1 MARIPAVTRE
11 SVKEDLRAVSDEINA
26 GPGGVGTGPMSV
38 LKHSPEMAKRAIP
51 LFEYVR
57 NESSVPLPIRELAM
71 LTTARAK
78 DCPYIWNRHVTLA
91 REAGVH
97 PDVIEALRDR
107 KSLPS
112 MSELEAAV
120 IAMGMDFFRSNR
132 VSQQAFDIVLS
143 HLGAQG
149 LVELTTLM
157 GFYAMLAFNANA
169 VDLGLPANMSEP
181 PLPV

>member
-1 MARIPAVTRE
+1 MARLPAVTRE
-11 SVKEDLRAVSDEINA
+11 SIREDLRGVFDDMSA
-26 GPGGVGTGPMSV
+26 GPGGIGTGPMSV
-38 LKHSPEMAKRAIP
+38 LKHSPEMAKRTIP

-57 NESSVPLPIRELAM
+57 NESTVPLPIRELAM

-78 DCPYIWNRHVTLA
+78 DCPYIWNRHVALA
-91 REAGVH
+91 REAGVSTGLI
-97 PDVIEALRDR
+97 DALRDQ
-107 KSLPS
+107 KPLPP

-120 IAMGMDFFRSNR
+120 IAMGMDFFRTNR
-132 VSQQAFDIVLS
+132 VSEKTFGMILS

-169 VDLGLPANMSEP
+169 VDLGIPPNTAEP

>member
-1 MARIPAVTRE
+1 MTRLPAVTRE
-11 SVKEDLRAVSDEINA
+11 SIREDLRGVFDEINA
-26 GPGGVGTGPMSV
+26 GPGGIGSGPMSV

-57 NESSVPLPIRELAM
+57 NESTVPLQIRELAI

-78 DCPYIWNRHVTLA
+78 DCSYIWNRHVSLA
-91 REAGVH
+91 RQSGVSG
-97 PDVIEALRDR
+97 DLIDALRDQR
-107 KSLPS
+107 PLPP

-120 IAMGMDFFRSNR
+120 INMGMDFFRTNR
-132 VSQQAFDIVLS
+132 IDQRTFDVILS

-149 LVELTTLM
+149 LVELATLM

-169 VDLGLPANMSEP
+169 VDLGVPAPTAEP

>member
-1 MARIPAVTRE
+1 MARIPSVTRN
-11 SVKEDLRAVSDEINA
+11 SIKEDLRGVFDEINA
-26 GPGGVGTGPMSV
+26 GPGGSGSGPMSV

-57 NESSVPLPIRELAM
+57 NESTVPLKIRELAM

-78 DCPYIWNRHVTLA
+78 DCPYIWNRHAPLA
-91 REAGVH
+91 RKAGVNG
-97 PDVIEALRDR
+97 DLIDALRDR
-107 KSLPS
+107 KSLPP

-120 IAMGMDFFRSNR
+120 IKMAMDFFRANQIR
-132 VSQQAFDIVLS
+132 QQTFDVVLS
-143 HLGAQG
+143 HLGTQG

-169 VDLGLPANMSEP
+169 VDLGVPANTAEL

>member
-1 MARIPAVTRE
+1 MARIPAVTRD
-11 SVKEDLRAVSDEINA
+11 SIQEDLRSVFDEINA
-26 GPGGVGTGPMSV
+26 GPGGIGTGPMSV

-57 NESSVPLPIRELAM
+57 NESTVPLPIRELAM

-91 REAGVH
+91 REAGVSS
-97 PDVIEALRDR
+97 DLIDALRDGR
-107 KSLPS
+107 PLPP
-112 MSELEAAV
+112 MSELEKAV
-120 IAMGMDFFRSNR
+120 VDMGMDFFRTHR
-132 VSQQAFDIVLS
+132 VSQQVFDVILS
-143 HLGAQG
+143 HLGVQG

-169 VDLGLPANMSEP
+169 VDLGTPANAAEP
-181 PLPV
+181 PLLV

>member
-1 MARIPAVTRE
+1 MARLPAVTRD
-11 SVKEDLRAVSDEINA
+11 SVRKDLRGVFDEINA
-26 GPGGVGTGPMSV
+26 GPGGIGSGPMSV

-57 NESSVPLPIRELAM
+57 NESTVPLPIRELAM

-78 DCPYIWNRHVTLA
+78 ACPYIWNRHVTLA
-91 REAGVH
+91 REAGVS
-97 PDVIEALRDR
+97 DELIDALRDQR
-107 KSLPS
+107 PLPP

-120 IAMGMDFFRSNR
+120 IEMGMGFFQSNR
-132 VSQQAFDIVLS
+132 IGQQTFDVALS

-169 VDLGLPANMSEP
+169 VDLGVPVNPAEP

>member
-1 MARIPAVTRE
+1 MARMPAVTRE
-11 SVKEDLRAVSDEINA
+11 SIQEDLRSIFDEINA
-26 GPGGVGTGPMSV
+26 GPGGIGTGPMSV

-57 NESSVPLPIRELAM
+57 NESTVPRQIRELAM

-78 DCPYIWNRHVTLA
+78 DCPYIWNRHVALA
-91 REAGVH
+91 RESGVSS
-97 PDVIEALRDR
+97 DLIDALRDQ
-107 KSLPS
+107 KSLPP
-112 MSELEAAV
+112 MSELEEAV
-120 IAMGMDFFRSNR
+120 IAMGMDFFGTNR
-132 VSQQAFDIVLS
+132 VSQQAFDVVLS

-169 VDLGLPANMSEP
+169 VDLGVPANTAEP